1 MAYKQKFNVIFC
13 LTEGRTN
20 STQVFMFVSLSKPF
34 RYHTSR
40 VYAARHTESG
50 LNKLFRTP
58 ARNEP
63 NKKTSKTK
71 QLPTK
76 LIKGSMFA
84 FHRPMTHVDFVFVY
98 HLFSCLTSIWQ
109 INFNHTWAD
118 RLVLSRSQ
126 QSFFCVFTFKPLW
139 RLNKFQSCVW
149 CIQSSSSTF
158 SYAFSSDERTLF
170 SRVFIYRIGSNC

>member
-40 VYAARHTESG
+40 VHAARHTESG

-109 INFNHTWAD
+109 INFNHT
-118 RLVLSRSQ
+118 
-126 QSFFCVFTFKPLW
+126 
-139 RLNKFQSCVW
+139 
-149 CIQSSSSTF
+149 
-158 SYAFSSDERTLF
+158 
-170 SRVFIYRIGSNC
+170 